1 MRAVLRVALAFLVVT
16 VVAGLAAWLA
26 DRPGAIAVDWLGYR
40 IETSVGVVLAALV
53 VLLGVLA
60 LTARIFAWVLRSPGF
75 IQSRR
80 AAARRRSGEIA
91 LIRGL
96 VAVAA
101 GDAGD
106 ARKQAIRA
114 ETAAEGS
121 PLSLLLAAQAAQ
133 LSGDLEAAGRAYRL
147 MLEDDETRF
156 LGLRGLIV
164 LARRR
169 GDEQEA
175 LSLARE
181 AQALRPGAPW
191 VASEIFGLQ
200 AALGA
205 WTAAE
210 ETLVGALRH
219 KLIDAG
225 QGRRARAVV
234 LIGRAREAEAAGAL
248 RDALVH
254 GESAHNL
261 APDLVP
267 GVVTLAGLLARL
279 GKTRR
284 AERLI
289 EAAWEDRPHPDLAA
303 AYGALVP
310 AETAEDR
317 GTRLE
322 RLAARLPEH
331 GESRLLAAE
340 QALARHDWARARAI
354 LDALVAGP
362 AASRRAYQAYARLE
376 RLERGDE
383 RRAQSW
389 ADKAATSPMG
399 ERWVCRSCGDV
410 PAAWT
415 PHCPVCR
422 SFDSLE
428 WRQPEQVTEI
438 IAPPLRPADG
448 TLAEL
453 PAPQRG

>member
-16 VVAGLAAWLA
+16 VIAGLAAWFA

-40 IETSVGVVLAALV
+40 IETSVGVVIAALV
-53 VLLGVLA
+53 VLLGLLVAITRLA
-60 LTARIFAWVLRSPGF
+60 LWVLRSPGF
-75 IQSRR
+75 IQSHRV
-80 AAARRRSGEIA
+80 AARRRSGEIA

-101 GDAGD
+101 GDAAD

-114 ETAAEGS
+114 ESAAEGS

-169 GDEQEA
+169 GDDQEA

-181 AQALRPGAPW
+181 AQGLRPGAPW

-234 LIGRAREAEAAGAL
+234 LLGRAREAAAAGQL
-248 RDALVH
+248 RDALGH
-254 GESAHNL
+254 AESAHNL
-261 APDLVP
+261 APDFVP
-267 GVVTLAGLLARL
+267 GVVAAATLLARL
-279 GKTRR
+279 GKLRR
-284 AERLI
+284 GEKMI
-289 EAAWEDRPHPDLAA
+289 EAAWEEAPHPDLAA
-303 AYGALVP
+303 AFGALVP
-310 AETAEDR
+310 DESPDDR
-317 GTRLE
+317 AARMG
-322 RLAARLPEH
+322 RLAARQPDH
-331 GESRLLAAE
+331 PESRLLAVE
-340 QALARHDWARARAI
+340 RALARHDWAKARAI
-354 LDALVAGP
+354 LELLVAEP
-362 AASRRAYQAYARLE
+362 VVPRRAFQAYARLE
-376 RLERGDE
+376 QLERGDE
-383 RRAQSW
+383 RRARGW
-389 ADKAATSPMG
+389 ADKAATCPMG

-410 PAAWT
+410 PAQWA
-415 PHCPVCR
+415 PHCPECR

-428 WRQPEQVTEI
+428 WRQPDQVTEI
-438 IAPPLRPADG
+438 IAPPPGPADG

-453 PAPQRG
+453 PAPQRV